1 MSDEGFF
8 VVKLFRLM
16 KIMTLFR
23 GKKSLPIPVP
33 AAAVI
38 QEGLV
43 VFNIIKCKGY
53 VGGFFL
59 IL

>member
-1 MSDEGFF
+1 M
-8 VVKLFRLM
+8 M
-16 KIMTLFR
+16 IMTLFR